1 MRWYASE
8 ISEPVKPRR
17 YESPRRRAQAAA
29 TRREILD
36 AAQRLFEE
44 RGYAATT
51 IAAIAEAA
59 GVAPRTVSLAFETKA
74 GVLRALW
81 NVRLRGD
88 DDEAPVAQRAWYRE
102 VLDEPDP
109 ERKLRLNARNS
120 RAVKSRVGA
129 LLNVVRA
136 GAQADPDVAA
146 LWDRIENEF
155 HANQRRIVETLHA
168 AKALRR
174 GLDVDRAADVLWAL
188 NHPDVWRLLVVER
201 GWTPEQYERWFR
213 ESATA
218 QLLRR

>member
-1 MRWYASE
+1 M
-8 ISEPVKPRR
+8 
-17 YESPRRRAQAAA
+17 
-29 TRREILD
+29 
-36 AAQRLFEE
+36 
-44 RGYAATT
+44 
-51 IAAIAEAA
+51 
-59 GVAPRTVSLAFETKA
+59 SLAFETKA

>member
-1 MRWYASE
+1 
-8 ISEPVKPRR
+8 
-17 YESPRRRAQAAA
+17 
-29 TRREILD
+29 
-36 AAQRLFEE
+36 
-44 RGYAATT
+44 
-51 IAAIAEAA
+51 
-59 GVAPRTVSLAFETKA
+59 VSLAFETKA